1 MRQFAFSF
9 ILHPQIC
16 ISQLT
21 AQFGQSL
28 KQTYPT
34 CGTFCKTPVFVSVK
48 SQCLAGGRWGEEF
61 LDLKE
66 TKETTLEKE
75 MAAHPLQCSCLG
87 NPMD

>member
-1 MRQFAFSF
+1 M
-9 ILHPQIC
+9 
-16 ISQLT
+16 
-21 AQFGQSL
+21 

-34 CGTFCKTPVFVSVK
+34 CGSFCKTPVFVSVK

-87 NPMD
+87 NPMDRARSLAGYGPWGGERVRQELVTK